1 MLVCSPKWLGSSI
14 AVLLAGYMVVACKEK
29 KDEKPDAAPK
39 ETNPTVLALL
49 GVDSGVKQERD
60 AGSEKDAGIGAA
72 AVVATVAET
81 DAKCPLVYGPVEV
94 AVRGP
99 GALVVHGLDR
109 TDILVHEAGEPRM
122 VPILHGP
129 KAKAEA
135 PRAFVSV
142 SYPPCAAAGEDVYCA
157 APGGNLQRRTT
168 GQPGTFL
175 VSDEH
180 LKGTRFSAAPLGAG
194 SVVAW
199 LEQHRS
205 AEGAN
210 VQQAWV
216 RYGDGP
222 LTRLS
227 EDGAGATSISLI
239 SVPGG
244 GDAKGKESKKVLA
257 VYIDSRTSMTPV
269 HGRWLSDDRG
279 RLVLGK
285 DEVVFVGSPPERNTA
300 IVAAALTGAKPGE
313 RRGFALLP
321 ISKDVSNFGLGVVPV
336 LDPPKV
342 DSVPI
347 WSDYPNGLDP
357 APIAVATATDAKA
370 ENVYLAR
377 VRPETAASDS
387 PRVLELAS
395 LDRTGVVTS
404 LGLLDRGHP
413 IDDLAIA
420 TEQVKDT
427 TFVSVLYGD
436 ATHGFFQRRACKN
449 RPAAK

>member
-1 MLVCSPKWLGSSI
+1 ML
-14 AVLLAGYMVVACKEK
+14 VACKEK

-49 GVDSGVKQERD
+49 GVDSGVKEERD
-60 AGSEKDAGIGAA
+60 AGVEKDAGIGAA

-94 AVRGP
+94 SVRGP
-99 GALVVHGLDR
+99 GVLLPRGADR

-129 KAKAEA
+129 KAKAEP
-135 PRAFVSV
+135 PRAFVGV
-142 SYPPCAAAGEDVYCA
+142 SYPPCASAGEDVYCP

-168 GQPGTFL
+168 GKPGTFL
-175 VSDEH
+175 VSDEL
-180 LKGTRFSAAPLGAG
+180 LKGTRFSAAPLGEG

-222 LTRLS
+222 LMRLS
-227 EDGAGATSISLI
+227 EDGAGATSVALV

-244 GDAKGKESKKVLA
+244 GDVKGKEVKKVLA

-300 IVAAALTGAKPGE
+300 IVGAALPGAKPGE
-313 RRGFALLP
+313 LRGFALLP
-321 ISKDVSNFGLGVVPV
+321 IAKDVSNFGLAAVPI

-342 DSVPI
+342 DSIPV

-357 APIAVATATDAKA
+357 APIAVAPPTDAKS
-370 ENVYLAR
+370 EHVYLAR
-377 VRPETAASDS
+377 VRPETAAADAA
-387 PRVLELAS
+387 RVLELAV
-395 LDRTGVVTS
+395 LDRTGAVTP

-413 IDDLAIA
+413 IDDLTIA
-420 TEQVKDT
+420 TEQVRDT
-427 TFVSVLYGD
+427 TFVSILYGD
-436 ATHGFFQRRACKN
+436 SSHGFFQRRACKKL
-449 RPAAK
+449 PAAK